1 MECPFPQHPFCRPCR
16 RHCLSIPFP
25 QRQQIPRIGAVVVPH
40 FLLRPFYSFGSTL
53 WKHSF
58 GRGVQFPTFLN
69 PFGRSNYERR
79 LLPVLPRAP
88 FRKVPTDATFR
99 RHLLGFVMIRPAS
112 EAFLCGLVLNARPEG
127 AGERAV
133 SPPPS
138 RFRYVSVSV
147 RVGSL
152 RPYPGFLSLRC
163 RFKSAFVGTFR

>member
-1 MECPFPQHPFCRPCR
+1 MECPFPRNPFWRPCR
-16 RHCLSIPFP
+16 RHCPSAPLP
-25 QRQQIPRIGAVVVPH
+25 QRQQIPRIGAVAVLH
-40 FLLRPFYSFGSTL
+40 FLLSPF
-53 WKHSF
+53 H
-58 GRGVQFPTFLN
+58 
-69 PFGRSNYERR
+69 PFGGTLSEGVPNSLLFSAPSEGVILPQRRSS
-79 LLPVLPRAP
+79 PVLPRVP

-112 EAFLCGLVLNARPEG
+112 EAFLCGLALNTRPEG